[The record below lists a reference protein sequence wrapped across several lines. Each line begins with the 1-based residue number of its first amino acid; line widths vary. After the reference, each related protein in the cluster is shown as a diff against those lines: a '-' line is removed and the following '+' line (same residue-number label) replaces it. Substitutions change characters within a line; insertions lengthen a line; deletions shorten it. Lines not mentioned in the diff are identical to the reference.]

1 MKRITSKAA
10 FTMLEMLT
18 ATIITT
24 VVVGSVFAATAALH
38 KSFIGNRAYTK
49 GINDNNRV
57 VDYITRD
64 LRNASAISRRT
75 NGTSAP
81 FKVGAFD
88 ITANDELCVFVPGYY
103 VSNIPDNT
111 QASPYKSPLFSRGR
125 LEGQPYYPYDTIVRI
140 DGVTRVPNY
149 PSTLEVRY
157 TKRARSASDPTVCIF
172 RTEIEGGAVRLTED
186 IAEKVESQTV
196 RINAVGL
203 HLIQITSSFASKWS
217 GEKYRNNSK
226 QFSTV
231 YLENYRSDA
240 RL

>member
-1 MKRITSKAA
+1 MKRITSKGA
-10 FTMLEMLT
+10 FTLLELLT
-18 ATIITT
+18 ATMITT
-24 VVVGSVFAATAALH
+24 VVVGSVFAATTALQ
-38 KSFIGNRAYTK
+38 KSFLGNRAYTK

-64 LRNASAISRRT
+64 LRNASAVSRRT

-81 FKVGAFD
+81 FKVGTFD
-88 ITANDELCVFVPGYY
+88 LTATDELCVFVPGYY
-103 VSNIPDNT
+103 VSNVPDNSKE
-111 QASPYKSPLFSRGR
+111 SPYKIPEFSRSR
-125 LEGQPYYPYDTIVRI
+125 LQGQPYYQYDTIVRI

-149 PSTLEVRY
+149 PSTLEIRY

-172 RTEIEGGAVRLTED
+172 RTEIEGGTVRLTED

-196 RINAVGL
+196 NVRAFGL
-203 HLIQITSSFASKWS
+203 HIIQITSSFASKWT
-217 GEKYRNNSK
+217 GEKYRDGSK